1 MKKVVILT
9 LLLIFILLQ
18 IRLWFKDGSI
28 LEVRSLK
35 AEVLVQQKEVAE
47 LKERNQRLDAEVQDL
62 KERFG
67 ALEERA
73 RTDLGMIKA
82 GETFYQLT
90 P

>member
-28 LEVRSLK
+28 PEVRSLK
-35 AEVLVQQKEVAE
+35 AEVLTQQKEVAE

>member
-28 LEVRSLK
+28 PEVRSLK